1 MNVVVNDYEK
11 ECIKMKEEYEFQ
23 VSNYTRRQCFRTSTK
38 LEIEGNTLKIKQVE
52 DMENVKKMYSN
63 PTGEYDIKDIKEI
76 KKSSMFLIYVN
87 ATIVWI
93 ILTLLLIISAITST
107 LIVDVMIIYIIMSL
121 LMIIFCRARTIK
133 IVLKDNQKIQIP
145 IKMLKYESI
154 EYKQNVE
161 NCIEEIKRRM

>member
-1 MNVVVNDYEK
+1 MNVIVNDYEK

-76 KKSSMFLIYVN
+76 KKSSMFLIYVF
-87 ATIVWI
+87 AIIGWS
-93 ILTLLLIISAITST
+93 ILTLLIIISAITSA
-107 LIVDVMIIYIIMSL
+107 LILDVIIMYVIISL
-121 LMIIFCRARTIK
+121 LMIIFCRAKTIK

-145 IKMLKYESI
+145 VKMLKYESI
-154 EYKQNVE
+154 EYKQNVKK
-161 NCIEEIKRRM
+161 CIEEIKRRM